1 MILFW
6 IGYTIMFFN
15 EGFVIMRHV
24 SPWFANKRE
33 QLHNKFGKVKMKR
46 IHGFTDW
53 TWIILIALGIYLDF
67 ENWSVYVTLM
77 LAYWSAIAVMIYIPM
92 LVRRLRGKP
101 TSYVK

>member
-1 MILFW
+1 MIVFI
-6 IGYTIMFFN
+6 IGFLIMFFN

-24 SPWFANKRE
+24 SPWFAHKRE
-33 QLHNKFGKVKMKR
+33 QLDNKFGKVKMKR

-101 TSYVK
+101 TGYVK